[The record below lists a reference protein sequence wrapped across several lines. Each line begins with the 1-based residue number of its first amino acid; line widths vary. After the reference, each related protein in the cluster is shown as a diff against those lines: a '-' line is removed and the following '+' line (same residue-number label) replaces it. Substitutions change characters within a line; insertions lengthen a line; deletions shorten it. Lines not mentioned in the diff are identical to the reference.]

1 MKSKNIRMSD
11 SASSASIG
19 GKRRLPASNGTRT
32 ISGGVTAPKGF
43 KANGMHCGIKSKR
56 PASAMHAGGN
66 NDLALIYSQTLCD
79 AAGVFTTNKVKASCV
94 VVNSRHL
101 KNGKAQAIIANS
113 GNANCMTGK
122 KGFADSRTMAATA
135 ARGLG
140 LSEKDVCVAS
150 TGVIGHPLPIKKIVN
165 AIPALVKGLSAKGSK
180 NAARAIMTTDSA
192 LKEVAAEFTVG
203 KKRVRIGAI
212 AKGAGMIHPE
222 MALFGAKPAS
232 AKSYGR
238 VKHATML
245 CFVTTDASI
254 APAALR
260 AALDSATQKSFNM
273 ITIDG
278 DMSTNDMVLVF
289 ANGMAEN
296 KTIKEN
302 SKDARVFG
310 AALEALFLKL
320 AQLIV
325 RDAEGA
331 TKFVEVRVKN
341 ARSLRDARTVAH
353 AVSSSTLV
361 KCAFFG
367 SDPNWGRIAA
377 AAGQSGAEVDPWK
390 MKIYLWSEL
399 VLENGGAVKKRAGIL
414 DKVFAKKDIK
424 ITLNLGLGK
433 HSATAYTCDL
443 SMKYVQLNSAYHT

>member
-1 MKSKNIRMSD
+1 MGMRFIKN
-11 SASSASIG
+11 
-19 GKRRLPASNGTRT
+19 
-32 ISGGVTAPKGF
+32 GVTAPIGF
-43 KANGMHCGIKSKR
+43 KANGLSCGIKKLKNS
-56 PASAMHAGGN
+56 
-66 NDLALIYSQTLCD
+66 DLALIYSIKMCD

-94 VVNSRHL
+94 VVNSEHL

-122 KGFADSRTMAATA
+122 RGLKNSRTMAASVA
-135 ARGLG
+135 NALG
-140 LSEKDVCVAS
+140 LNNEDVCVAS
-150 TGVIGHPLPIKKIVN
+150 TGVIGHPLPIEKILNAVPKLVN
-165 AIPALVKGLSAKGSK
+165 GLSRKGSEG
-180 NAARAIMTTDSA
+180 AARAIMTTDST
-192 LKEVAAEFTVG
+192 LKEIAAEFRIG
-203 KKRVRIGAI
+203 GKRVRIGAI
-212 AKGAGMIHPE
+212 AKGAGMIHPQ
-222 MALFGAKPAS
+222 MALAP
-232 AKSYGR
+232 
-238 VKHATML
+238 HATML

-254 APAALR
+254 APSALR
-260 AALDSATQKSFNM
+260 SALDVATQKSFNM

-302 SKDARVFG
+302 SKDASVFG

-367 SDPNWGRIAA
+367 SDPNWGRVAA

-390 MKIYLWSEL
+390 MKIYLGREL